1 MLRGFLEFTGSV
13 LYLVGL
19 NIALNNYINQGI
31 TSGMITLAGIM
42 ITVMSWM
49 AYDEKV
55 NLIQMIGIMCV
66 LVAVTLMGV
75 F

>member
-1 MLRGFLEFTGSV
+1 MLRGFLEFTGST

-42 ITVMSWM
+42 ITVMSWI
-49 AYDEKV
+49 AYNEV
-55 NLIQMIGIMCV
+55 LNIVQMVGICCV
-66 LVAVTLMGV
+66 LVAVTFMGL

>member
-1 MLRGFLEFTGSV
+1 MLRGLLEFMGST

-42 ITVMSWM
+42 ITVMSWI
-49 AYDEKV
+49 AYNEV
-55 NLIQMIGIMCV
+55 LNIVQMVGICCV
-66 LVAVTLMGV
+66 LVAVTFMGL